1 MTTLQREVATTSD
14 WRAPKVD
21 PEEGEMSLDKLEPS
35 DEKEFEKDY
44 DDDDDSSVDENAH
57 LKQLQPGAQQHSI
70 RRNDSF
76 DSFIT
81 RSERALLLGKDLP
94 PPPSEASRRR
104 IKFSESLED
113 IKEIE
118 RVHPEVKEQY
128 WMTNSDFD
136 RIESE
141 IRITQFRWENAQA
154 GKIPFDEINNSIRGL
169 ESVIPDEKTNVD
181 VTLFNHR
188 RSVLQEIHR
197 QKSLHGAVVDW
208 DKVRQASQ
216 RYSKRSMQ
224 RATEVAA
231 QDELAHKK
239 AWDMVVIET
248 IITPIKG
255 GRVDRKKQTS
265 KGNPFLF
272 WRKN

>member
-1 MTTLQREVATTSD
+1 MTTIQREVATTSD
-14 WRAPKVD
+14 WRVPKVD
-21 PEEGEMSLDKLEPS
+21 LEEGEMSLDKQDSSEEEEV
-35 DEKEFEKDY
+35 DHE
-44 DDDDDSSVDENAH
+44 DDDEDSSVDENAH
-57 LKQLQPGAQQHSI
+57 LKQLQPGVQQHSI

-76 DSFIT
+76 DNFIS

-94 PPPSEASRRR
+94 PPPSEVSRRK

-118 RVHPEVKEQY
+118 RVHPEVKDQY
-128 WMTNSDFD
+128 WMTEHDFD

-141 IRITQFRWENAQA
+141 IRITQFRWENAKA
-154 GKIPFDEINNSIRGL
+154 GKIPFDDINNSIRGL
-169 ESVIPDEKTNVD
+169 ESVIPDETSNID
-181 VTLFNHR
+181 ITMFNHR

-197 QKSLHGAVVDW
+197 QKSQHGAVTDW

-216 RYSKRSMQ
+216 RYSQRSVQ

-231 QDELAHKK
+231 RDELAHKN
-239 AWDMVVIET
+239 AWDNVVIDT
-248 IITPIKG
+248 IIAPMKG

-272 WRKN
+272 WKKH